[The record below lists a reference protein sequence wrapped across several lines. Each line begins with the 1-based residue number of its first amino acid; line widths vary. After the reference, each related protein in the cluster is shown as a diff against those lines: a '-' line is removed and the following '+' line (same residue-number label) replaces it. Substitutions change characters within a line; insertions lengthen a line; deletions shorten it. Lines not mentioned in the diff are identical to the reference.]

1 MPLMKN
7 TAHETSPRFLF
18 KTAGPWRCFVNP
30 LIETVAL
37 TPDASTATPVDVLL
51 ANRESIPASR
61 AAAVYRAQLDAG
73 GTLRPVFVKEFRYR
87 SALDRI
93 KHLCRKSRSL
103 RAFEADQLL
112 NREGFATPTTLL
124 TGWRQRGFIRDR
136 FFTITGELSGY
147 DNLYRHLEQLA
158 TTAPRAKRTLIE
170 SLATTIAALH
180 RRGIVHGDLRL
191 GNIMAR
197 CDGDWQFAFLDNERT
212 RQFSLL
218 PEPLRIKNLVQL
230 NMLTGPTL
238 TRGDRLRFFRAYCAN
253 CTGAFDVAL
262 LRQRVLART
271 RQRLSRLVALGRLA
285 PGDLWL

>member
-1 MPLMKN
+1 MMI
-7 TAHETSPRFLF
+7 TARDTLPRFLV

-30 LIETVAL
+30 LLGDIAL
-37 TPDASTATPVDVLL
+37 VPDSTAATPVDVLL

-61 AAAVYRAQLDAG
+61 AATVYRAQLDAG
-73 GTLRPVFVKEFRYR
+73 GTLLPVFVKEFRYR
-87 SALDRI
+87 SAFDRI
-93 KHLCRKSRSL
+93 KHLFRKSRSL

-136 FFTITGELSGY
+136 FFTITAELSGY
-147 DNLYRHLEQLA
+147 DNLYRHLEQLT

-170 SLATTIAALH
+170 SLARTIATLH
-180 RRGIVHGDLRL
+180 NRGIVHGDLRL
-191 GNIMAR
+191 GNIMAC
-197 CDGDWQFAFLDNERT
+197 CDNDWRFAFLDNERT
-212 RQFSLL
+212 RQFSSL

-238 TRGDRLRFFRAYCAN
+238 TRGDRLRFFHAYCAS
-253 CTGAFDVAL
+253 CPGAFDVAL
-262 LRQRVLART
+262 LRQRVVART